1 MYPDS
6 REAAGIHL
14 WSDVSDV
21 SDFLNFRGAAE
32 CFDCMDEIMIYG
44 GIGSNVIGA
53 IYLMAYAMKYAYAF
67 RLARKRNV
75 RSDGLKAA
83 WGKKRMIG
91 FGLMIVGLII
101 AIVGCYL

>member
-1 MYPDS
+1 
-6 REAAGIHL
+6 
-14 WSDVSDV
+14 
-21 SDFLNFRGAAE
+21 
-32 CFDCMDEIMIYG
+32 
-44 GIGSNVIGA
+44 
-53 IYLMAYAMKYAYAF
+53 MAYAMKYAYAF